1 MVARVSATPAAPS
14 PDDLR
19 AAAGRFATG
28 VVVVTA
34 VAADGTDHAM
44 TANSF
49 ASVSLDPLLVLV
61 CVERGTRFH
70 DAVLEAGAWAVSVL
84 PAGARESAAWFA
96 TKGRPLAGQLDRV
109 AHRRGRVTSAAV
121 LADSLAVLECRTWAV
136 HPGGDHTILVGEVL
150 GIDLPETPGEPL
162 VFYRSRYRV
171 LGGAPA

>member
-1 MVARVSATPAAPS
+1 MSPAAPTS
-14 PDDLR
+14 EDLR

-34 VAADGTDHAM
+34 VAPDGTDHAM
-44 TANSF
+44 TANAF

-70 DAVLEAGAWAVSVL
+70 DAVLGAQGWAVSVL
-84 PAGARESAAWFA
+84 PEWATATAAWFA

-109 AHRRGRVTSAAV
+109 AHRRGRVTPAAV
-121 LADSLAVLECRTWAV
+121 LDGALAVLECHTWAV
-136 HPGGDHTILVGEVL
+136 HPGGDHTILVGEVV
-150 GIDLPETPGEPL
+150 GIDLPDSADGAGGPL
-162 VFYRSRYRV
+162 VFYRSGYRA